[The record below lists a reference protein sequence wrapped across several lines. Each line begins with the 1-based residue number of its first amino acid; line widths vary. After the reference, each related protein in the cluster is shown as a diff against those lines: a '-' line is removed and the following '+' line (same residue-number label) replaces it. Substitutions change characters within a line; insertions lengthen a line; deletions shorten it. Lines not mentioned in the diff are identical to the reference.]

1 MIAFLRGRLEDKD
14 VGSVAVD
21 VNGVG
26 YRVSVSNTTLASMPQ
41 RGEPV
46 FIYIHTHIRTD
57 VFQLFGFASVAE
69 RDLFEKLI
77 TVSGIGPKVALAIL
91 SAFDVDLL
99 KQAIVNEDVALI
111 TSIPG
116 IGKKNAQRLIL
127 ELKEKLPLSEVS
139 PVLVGSTVNRTMYEE
154 ARSALLSLGYS
165 LSEAQKALD
174 GFVFGDAGT
183 SVETLVKH
191 ALKNLIKN

>member
-14 VGSVAVD
+14 IGSVDID
-21 VNGVG
+21 VSGVG
-26 YRVSVSNTTLASMPQ
+26 YRVLMSNNSIAAMPL

-46 FIYIHTHIRTD
+46 FVYTYMHVRED
-57 VFQLFGFASVAE
+57 VLQLFGFVSVAE
-69 RDLFEKLI
+69 RELFEKLI

-91 SAFDVDLL
+91 SAFDVDSL
-99 KQAIVNEDVALI
+99 KQAIIGEDVALI

-127 ELKEKLPLSEVS
+127 ELKEKLSLPETG
-139 PVLVGSTVNRTMYEE
+139 LVPTISTKDRSMYEE

-165 LSEAQKALD
+165 SAEAKKAMD
-174 GFVFGDAGT
+174 GFAPDGDGV
-183 SVETLVKH
+183 SVEAIIKH
-191 ALKNLIKN
+191 ALKNLAKA